1 MDITIIT
8 LVISAITA
16 VFTGLFGI
24 LSHVKKCHAGCCDSD
39 CTKTEEEREAKRLSR
54 NTSKTKLSTIE

>member
-8 LVISAITA
+8 LVVSAITA

-24 LSHVKKCHAGCCDSD
+24 MSHIKKCHAGCCDSD
-39 CTKTEEEREAKRLSR
+39 CTRTEEEREQRRLSR
-54 NTSKTKLSTIE
+54 NASKTTIK